1 MKRTKIQQPPS
12 KLVIPN
18 ASRAELIWAD
28 WQIDKPAKEEDSDE
42 EIQRWNKT
50 LLHSSLKLVEM

>member
-1 MKRTKIQQPPS
+1 MKRTKIQQPAS